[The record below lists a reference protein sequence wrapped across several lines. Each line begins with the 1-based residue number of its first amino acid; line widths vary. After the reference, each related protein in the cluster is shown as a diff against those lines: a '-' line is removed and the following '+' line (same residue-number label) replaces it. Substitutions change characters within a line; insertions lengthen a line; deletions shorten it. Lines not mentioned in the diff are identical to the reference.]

1 MVRWAA
7 EFPSSWNGAD
17 FDSETHRSHVTFPD
31 QATGACPS
39 DTVPI
44 PRLRITLS
52 YRVPAGHAY
61 AVDSFPDQQRKP
73 VTDHVDFENVIPE
86 RLRTEVVTCL
96 NAGRTC

>member
-1 MVRWAA
+1 MKTVLATLA
-7 EFPSSWNGAD
+7 QMGPNATMMPGAD
-17 FDSETHRSHVTFPD
+17 S
-31 QATGACPS
+31 PS
-39 DTVPI
+39 GTVPI